1 MYVEEHPRMPSP
13 EVALDLSIG
22 QLEARPEEPFDNAKV
37 WARSDLS
44 PSDWIVS
51 LDAAALSELDA
62 VVKDLRLQNLPVH
75 MLSTD
80 QFELTA
86 TQKAMGE
93 ARRRAYDGIGFAV
106 VDRLPLDDWT
116 LDEAKAIQ
124 WLILSFVSNPVAQ
137 SACGE
142 IFRDIKDTPD
152 QGNRVYDKGLSQ
164 ERLTFHA
171 DNSGNRN
178 LPNFSTL
185 MALYGAEEGGLS
197 EYCTIYSLYN
207 AMKQDAPEQLERLF
221 QPFFHNRQGIQIP
234 GEPDLV
240 WAPAIGYDGE
250 RLLTRI
256 SLNKI
261 PSGYARAGEELD
273 NLGRD
278 ALETAVEV
286 IRSHDISAKYML
298 ERGQVL
304 IFNNR
309 EGMHHREGF
318 KNGKTVDK
326 QRHLIRMWLR
336 DEGRPF
342 FDG

>member
-1 MYVEEHPRMPSP
+1 MPSP

-22 QLEARPEEPFDNAKV
+22 QLEARPQEPFDNPKV
-37 WARSDLS
+37 WARPDLS
-44 PSDWIVS
+44 PADWTVS
-51 LDAAALSELDA
+51 LNATALTELDT

-75 MLSTD
+75 MLSPD

-86 TQKAMGE
+86 TEKAMKDV
-93 ARRRAYDGIGFAV
+93 RNRAFDGHGFAI
-106 VDRLPLDDWT
+106 VDRLPLDDWS
-116 LDEAKAIQ
+116 LDEAKAVQ
-124 WLILSFVSNPVAQ
+124 WLILSFVSPPVAQ
-137 SACGE
+137 SAWGE

-164 ERLTFHA
+164 DRLTFHA

-178 LPNFSTL
+178 TPNFSTL
-185 MALYGAEEGGLS
+185 MCLHGAEEGGMS

-207 AMKQDAPEQLERLF
+207 AMKKDAPEQLERLF

-234 GEPDLV
+234 GEPELV

-261 PSGYARAGEELD
+261 PSGYVRAGEELD

-286 IRSHDISAKYML
+286 IRTHDLSAKYLL

-309 EGMHHREGF
+309 EGMHHREPF
-318 KNGKTVDK
+318 KNGKTVET
-326 QRHLIRMWLR
+326 QRHMIRMWLR
-336 DEGRPF
+336 DDGRPF